1 MIHITFIQ
9 TPIGKIGLSA
19 ENGALVRVFFDA
31 SGLPEQWIR
40 DDRDPA
46 LVEAGRQLTA
56 YFAGGLRDFDL
67 PLVPAVSDFAA
78 SVLRETARIPYGE
91 TVSYGEIAARIG
103 KPTAN
108 RAVGGAL
115 NKNPLPI
122 VIPCH
127 RVIAANGRLNG
138 YAYGIDM
145 KKMLLRLEKHFL
157 EKA

>member
-19 ENGALVRVFFDA
+19 ENGALIRVFFDA

-40 DDRDPA
+40 DDREPV
-46 LVEAGRQLTA
+46 LLEAGRQLTA
-56 YFAGGLRDFDL
+56 YFSGGLREFDL
-67 PLVPAVSDFAA
+67 PLAPGVSDFAA

-91 TVSYGEIAARIG
+91 TVSYGGIAERIG
-103 KPTAN
+103 RPAAN

-127 RVIAANGRLNG
+127 RVIASNGRLNG
-138 YAYGIDM
+138 YAYGLDM

-157 EKA
+157 EKS

>member
-9 TPIGKIGLSA
+9 TPIGRIGLSA
-19 ENGALVRVFFDA
+19 ENGALIRVFFDA

-40 DDRDPA
+40 DDREPV
-46 LVEAGRQLTA
+46 LLEAGRQLTA
-56 YFAGGLRDFDL
+56 YFSGGLREFDL
-67 PLVPAVSDFAA
+67 PLAPGVSDFAA

-91 TVSYGEIAARIG
+91 TVSYGGIAERIG
-103 KPTAN
+103 RPAAN

-127 RVIAANGRLNG
+127 RVIASNGRLNG
-138 YAYGIDM
+138 YAYGLDM

-157 EKA
+157 EKS

>member
-19 ENGALVRVFFDA
+19 ENGALIRVFFDA

-40 DDRDPA
+40 DDREPV
-46 LVEAGRQLTA
+46 LLEAGRQLTA
-56 YFAGGLRDFDL
+56 YFSGGLREFDL
-67 PLVPAVSDFAA
+67 PLAPGVSDFAA

-91 TVSYGEIAARIG
+91 TVSYGGIAERIG
-103 KPTAN
+103 RPAAN

-138 YAYGIDM
+138 YAYGLDM

-157 EKA
+157 EKS

>member
-40 DDRDPA
+40 DDREPV
-46 LVEAGRQLTA
+46 LLEAGRQLTA
-56 YFAGGLRDFDL
+56 YFSGGLREFDL
-67 PLVPAVSDFAA
+67 PLAPGVSDFAA

-91 TVSYGEIAARIG
+91 TVSYGGIAERIG
-103 KPTAN
+103 RPTAN

-138 YAYGIDM
+138 YAYGLDM

-157 EKA
+157 EKS

>member
-31 SGLPEQWIR
+31 SGLPEQWLR

-46 LVEAGRQLTA
+46 LVEAGRQLTT

-67 PLVPAVSDFAA
+67 PLAPAVSDFAA

-103 KPTAN
+103 KPTAS

>member
-19 ENGALVRVFFDA
+19 ENGALIRVFFDA

-40 DDRDPA
+40 DDREPV
-46 LVEAGRQLTA
+46 LLEAGRQLTA
-56 YFAGGLRDFDL
+56 YFSGGLREFDL
-67 PLVPAVSDFAA
+67 PLALKISAFAA

-91 TVSYGEIAARIG
+91 TVSYGGIAERIG
-103 KPTAN
+103 RPAAN

-138 YAYGIDM
+138 YAYGLDM

-157 EKA
+157 EKS